1 MFTELWSN
9 RRVSSVLIG
18 FNDQGHFLE
27 MAQNTVS
34 QKSRSINDRYN
45 VSSITID
52 LNIARLLLRD
62 DTSKG
67 FILLS
72 QSILLNCLVQSFAT
86 IVLDTMG
93 NCN

>member
-1 MFTELWSN
+1 MLTELWSN
-9 RRVSSVLIG
+9 RCVSSVLIG

-34 QKSRSINDRYN
+34 QKSRSINGRYN

-52 LNIARLLLRD
+52 LNMARLLLRD
-62 DTSKG
+62 DTNKG

-72 QSILLNCLVQSFAT
+72 QSDPAKLFSLILCYN
-86 IVLDTMG
+86 DP
-93 NCN
+93 